1 MNNKEVVILNLGVGN
16 IFSIKNACKLVGLNT
31 IVSDDKN
38 VINNSNGLIIPGVG
52 SYKTAM
58 DKIKRMKLDEVI
70 FNYINTG
77 KPVMGI
83 CLGMQLFF
91 ESSEEFGNSQGLAFI
106 KGKVKNFQF
115 QIIEGLKF
123 PSTQIGWNNIFFND
137 LENKFNIYQG
147 VENGALMYFANSY
160 YVEFNEEF
168 PNFYSEYGRIKFC
181 SSYIDK
187 NLYLFQFHPEKS
199 GKDGMKIYKN
209 FKNIVYK

>member
-83 CLGMQLFF
+83 CLGMQLFD
-91 ESSEEFGNSQGLAFI
+91 SL
-106 KGKVKNFQF
+106 VK
-115 QIIEGLKF
+115 
-123 PSTQIGWNNIFFND
+123 
-137 LENKFNIYQG
+137 
-147 VENGALMYFANSY
+147 
-160 YVEFNEEF
+160 
-168 PNFYSEYGRIKFC
+168 
-181 SSYIDK
+181 
-187 NLYLFQFHPEKS
+187 
-199 GKDGMKIYKN
+199 
-209 FKNIVYK
+209 